1 MHASVSLLLVAAR
14 EATLA
19 HVAGE
24 RLLAGVRA
32 HVGGE
37 VVAAAEAA
45 QADAALEGLVA
56 GVDANVAIELVG
68 AREAALAALNR
79 AGEWLL
85 ARRALP
91 AARFGTPR
99 VGGQQRVQERG
110 RGAWVRDSTVEAVL
124 MRRDGNLEV

>member
-1 MHASVSLLLVAAR
+1 MHASVPLLLVAAR
-14 EATLA
+14 EAAPA

-37 VVAAAEAA
+37 VVAAAETA

-79 AGEWLL
+79 AGEGFSRAAPFLPRGL
-85 ARRALP
+85 AL
-91 AARFGTPR
+91 R
-99 VGGQQRVQERG
+99 VLVDSSESRNAVVAHGYEI
-110 RGAWVRDSTVEAVL
+110 VR
-124 MRRDGNLEV
+124 